1 MARGDVREVK
11 VVFRWEGMIVEMDR
25 SGISDTW
32 EKTINVHIVNTQI
45 CLRISTG

>member
-11 VVFRWEGMIVEMDR
+11 VVFRWKMIVEMDR

-45 CLRISTG
+45 CLRICTG